1 MKLAGLS
8 RQIAITMMAMA
19 LSVTLLVVLTS
30 YAFYFVW
37 QKYWPENFPSVT
49 DMVPTAVE
57 WVWLAGTTIVGLA
70 LAVIVAINLARRI
83 LVPLNAVT
91 EGIRCVAS
99 GDLSARAIS
108 TDRSLGEATQLA
120 DDFNVLAEKLQRMTE
135 EQAFWNAAI
144 AHELRTPV
152 TILRGRLQG
161 LAEGVFPPDEGQFRS
176 LLLQVEGL
184 NRLIEDLRVVSL
196 AESGHLD
203 LSLQQVD
210 LAAEIRA
217 VVDFMSESLGKA
229 GQHPV
234 LDLQVQQ
241 ANCDPTRIRQA
252 LLALLENA
260 RKHAAP
266 GSIRIQARMNDGTY
280 RLSVSDEG
288 PGIPETFAAHVF
300 TAFRR
305 SPESHGSGLGLA
317 VVAAIAKAH
326 GGQATCGA
334 TSQGGTAFEISWPE
348 SDVYANK
355 CEAMRL

>member
-19 LSVTLLVVLTS
+19 LAVTLLVVLTS
-30 YAFYFVW
+30 YAFYFAW
-37 QKYWPENFPSVT
+37 QKYWPENFPSEISVA
-49 DMVPTAVE
+49 PTAAE
-57 WVWLAGTTIVGLA
+57 WVWLIATTLAGLV
-70 LAVIVAINLARRI
+70 LAVFVAINLSRRI

-91 EGIRCVAS
+91 EGIRSVAS

-120 DDFNVLAEKLQRMTE
+120 DDFNQLAEKLQRMTE

-196 AESGHLD
+196 GENGHLD
-203 LSLQQVD
+203 LTRQPVD
-210 LAAEIRA
+210 LAAEIRT
-217 VVDFMSESLGKA
+217 VLDFVSEPLAKA

-241 ANCDPTRIRQA
+241 ANCDPARIRQA

-260 RKHAAP
+260 RKHAVP
-266 GSIRIQARMNDGTY
+266 GSVRIQASLEDGIY
-280 RLSVSDEG
+280 RLSVADEG
-288 PGIPETFAAHVF
+288 PGIPEAFAPHVF

-305 SPESHGSGLGLA
+305 APDSRSSGSGLGLA
-317 VVAAIAKAH
+317 VVAAIAHAH
-326 GGQATCGA
+326 GGQATAGT
-334 TSQGGTAFEISWPE
+334 TSEGGSVFEICWPE
-348 SDVYANK
+348 SDKAQQ
-355 CEAMRL
+355 RH

>member
-1 MKLAGLS
+1 MKLVGLS
-8 RQIAITMMAMA
+8 RQIAVTMMAMA
-19 LSVTLLVVLTS
+19 LGVALLLILTS
-30 YAFYFVW
+30 YSFYFLW
-37 QKYWPENFPSVT
+37 QKYWPESFPTGPSIA
-49 DMVPTAVE
+49 PTAIE
-57 WVWLAGTTIVGLA
+57 WVWLAGTTIVGLV
-70 LAVIVAINLARRI
+70 LSVIVAINLSRRI

-120 DDFNVLAEKLQRMTE
+120 DDFNLLAEKLQRMTE

-196 AESGHLD
+196 AESGHLH
-203 LSLQQVD
+203 LALRQVD

-217 VVDFMSESLGKA
+217 VVDFVSESLGKA

-234 LDLQVQQ
+234 LDLQIQQ

-252 LLALLENA
+252 LLALLENV
-260 RKHAAP
+260 RKHATP
-266 GSIRIQARMNDGTY
+266 GTVRIQARIKDGLY
-280 RLSVSDEG
+280 HLSVSDEG
-288 PGIPETFAAHVF
+288 PGIPETFAPHVF

-305 SPESHGSGLGLA
+305 SPESCGGGSGLGLA
-317 VVAAIAKAH
+317 VVAAIAQAH

-334 TSQGGTAFEISWPE
+334 SQGGAVFEISWPE
-348 SDVYANK
+348 ND
-355 CEAMRL
+355 EIRQRH

>member
-1 MKLAGLS
+1 MKLVGLS
-8 RQIAITMMAMA
+8 RQIAITMMVMA

-30 YAFYFVW
+30 YAFYFLW
-37 QKYWPENFPSVT
+37 QKYWPENFPT
-49 DMVPTAVE
+49 ELNIAPTAIE
-57 WVWLAGTTIVGLA
+57 WVWLIGTTLA
-70 LAVIVAINLARRI
+70 GVVLAVLVAINLSRRI

-91 EGIRCVAS
+91 QGIRCVAS

-203 LSLQQVD
+203 LSRQQVD
-210 LAAEIRA
+210 LAAEIQG
-217 VVDFMSESLGKA
+217 VVDFGGESLAKA

-234 LDLQVQQ
+234 LDLQIQQ

-260 RKHAAP
+260 RKYAAP
-266 GSIRIQARMNDGTY
+266 GSIRIQARMDDGVY
-280 RLSVSDEG
+280 RVSVSDEG
-288 PGIPETFAAHVF
+288 PGIPDAFAPHVF

-305 SPESHGSGLGLA
+305 APEARGSGSGLGLA

-326 GGQATCGA
+326 GGRATCGTA
-334 TSQGGTAFEISWPE
+334 SQGGTVFELSWPE
-348 SDVYANK
+348 TD
-355 CEAMRL
+355 